1 MTMGRDQMEIR
12 VEYTGTDQNL
22 KPAASA
28 FAGMIRS
35 LVTAAGTFADPE
47 LEAEYQAWKE
57 KKKAC

>member
-1 MTMGRDQMEIR
+1 MIMGRDQMEIR
-12 VEYTGTDQNL
+12 VEYTGTDPNL

-28 FAGMIRS
+28 FARMIRT
-35 LVTAAGTFADPE
+35 LVTVAGTFADPE